1 MLEKGQY
8 FCHFFAVRPQ
18 AKQMII
24 HFPKLY
30 NLVIPEVSLYNDLD
44 LLVQLIQI
52 FTFLFQQISDFTN
65 KR

>member
-1 MLEKGQY
+1 
-8 FCHFFAVRPQ
+8 
-18 AKQMII
+18 MII

-52 FTFLFQQISDFTN
+52 FTFLFQ
-65 KR
+65 